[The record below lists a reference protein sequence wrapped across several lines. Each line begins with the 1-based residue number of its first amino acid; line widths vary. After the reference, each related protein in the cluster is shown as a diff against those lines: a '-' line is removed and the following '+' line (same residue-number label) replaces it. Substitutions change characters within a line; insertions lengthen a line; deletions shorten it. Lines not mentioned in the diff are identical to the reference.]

1 MVQDL
6 LGHAF
11 LETTRER
18 YLAPVADLQLRSL
31 LATAPSSRESEQSVP
46 EMDEMFARLAHEA
59 EGIQDIDTKLQV
71 MSRAV
76 V

>member
-1 MVQDL
+1 
-6 LGHAF
+6 
-11 LETTRER
+11 
-18 YLAPVADLQLRSL
+18 
-31 LATAPSSRESEQSVP
+31 
-46 EMDEMFARLAHEA
+46 MDEMFARLAHEA